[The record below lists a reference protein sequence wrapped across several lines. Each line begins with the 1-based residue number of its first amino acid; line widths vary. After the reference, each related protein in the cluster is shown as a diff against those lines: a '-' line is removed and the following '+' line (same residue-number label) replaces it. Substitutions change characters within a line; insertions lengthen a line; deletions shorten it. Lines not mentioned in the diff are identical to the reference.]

1 MRNQFL
7 FSLLS
12 ILLLFSFALAGGHEY
27 TPIQEKEIK
36 YKDWTYKTFADS
48 KDLNLREFTKGK
60 KLVLVI
66 YFAPWCGTWKFQA
79 PVVERYYE
87 KYKDKGFD
95 VVGISEYGTLDELKA
110 NLAELKITF
119 PVVVESDKEAAKT
132 TTKHYDYRK
141 AVGDTR
147 NWGSPWSIFLGPDNL
162 TQKGDVLVNKASI
175 VNGEMIEDESEK
187 FIRGKLGLLAEDVKP
202 VVFATNNKVTDA
214 CKPEPKPTLNL
225 KKPKP

>member
-1 MRNQFL
+1 MRKQFL
-7 FSLLS
+7 CSLLA
-12 ILLLFSFALAGGHEY
+12 ILLLFSFVLAGGHEY

-36 YKDWTYKTFADS
+36 YQDWTYKTFGGS
-48 KDLNLREFTKGK
+48 KDLNLRKFTKGK

-95 VVGISEYGTLDELKA
+95 VVGISEYGSQEELKA
-110 NLAELKITF
+110 NLAENKITF
-119 PVVVESDKEAAKT
+119 PVVVESEKTEDKT
-132 TTKHYDYRK
+132 TTKHYAYRK
-141 AVGDTR
+141 SVGDTR

-162 TQKGDVLVNKASI
+162 TKKGDVLLEKAFV

-187 FIRGKLGLLAEDVKP
+187 FIRGKLGLPAEEQKLTTASADKTVE
-202 VVFATNNKVTDA
+202 A
-214 CKPEPKPTLNL
+214 CKPETKPVLNL
-225 KKPKP
+225 KKPQH